1 MATHEPGELDWPAT
15 LCEAFGRTVRSIP
28 EQTALRS
35 AEGDTHYTYAEYR
48 SAVAD
53 VAAALYERGVR
64 RHDVVALMFENRPV
78 FHIVDAAVM
87 HLGAVACSIY
97 NTSPARDIA
106 HIVESSGARIAV
118 CERGFAARIVEA
130 APSIDVLCT
139 ERGVTGTECL
149 DDLARP
155 DGFDFEA
162 QWQAVEPDDV
172 LTLIYTSGTTG
183 KPKAVE
189 LTHRAIVAE
198 TFLVA
203 EVLEFRSGD
212 QVPSALPMAHAA
224 QRWGT
229 HYTGMALGL
238 EVICIADLSTM
249 GAHLVTIQPDIWGTV
264 PRILEKMVA
273 ALRTRLDAEPD
284 THKRTMVA
292 AAVDIGQRYAKAC
305 NDARLTGG
313 RIPEALAEQRAG
325 VEPILAG
332 LRTAIGLGRIR
343 WLMVGAAPTAPHV
356 HEYLCGLGL
365 EIVEVWGMSELS
377 SAATVNAPGAQKVDT
392 VGRPLRGVEVT
403 LADDGEVLV
412 RGPITMRGYRGDP
425 AATAAAFTPDGRL
438 RTGDLGVIDDQGYL
452 SLIGRKKEIIVNSAG
467 KNISPAKVEAAIK
480 AQSPLIGSVMA
491 VGDARPFLTAL
502 VVLDPDE
509 LAHFAAQHGLSAS
522 EPEQLVDTDVVR
534 AVVAEAIDRA
544 NTQLARVEQIKT
556 HVVLPRFWVPDSE
569 ELTPTLKLKRHV
581 ISQKY
586 SDDIDALYTSAAAAR

>member
-1 MATHEPGELDWPAT
+1 MTNVKPDKWWPAT
-15 LCEAFGRTVRSIP
+15 LCEAFHRTVASLP

-35 AEGDTHYTYAEYR
+35 AEGHAHYTYAEYR

-53 VAAALYERGVR
+53 VAAALYALGVR
-64 RHDVVALMFENRPV
+64 RHDVVVLMFENRPA

-97 NTSPARDIA
+97 NTSPARDVA
-106 HIVESSGARIAV
+106 HIVASSGARIAL
-118 CERGFAARIVEA
+118 CESGFAPRLLEA
-130 APSIDVLCT
+130 APDIEVICT
-139 ERGVTGTECL
+139 DPGVAGTVFL
-149 DDLARP
+149 DDLPRTA
-155 DGFDFEA
+155 DFDFDA
-162 QWQAVEPDDV
+162 LWRAVEPDDV

-189 LTHRAIVAE
+189 LTHRALVAE

-203 EVLEFRSGD
+203 EVLEFQSGD
-212 QVPSALPMAHAA
+212 RVPSALPMAHAA

-229 HYTGMALGL
+229 HYAGMALGL
-238 EVICIADLSTM
+238 EVVCIADLASM
-249 GAHLVTIQPDIWGTV
+249 GAHLVAIQPDIWGTV

-273 ALRTRLDAEPD
+273 ALRTRLEAEPD
-284 THKRTMVA
+284 AQKRALVA
-292 AAVDIGQRYAKAC
+292 SAIDIGQRYAKAQH
-305 NDARLTGG
+305 DARFSGG
-313 RIPEALAEQRAG
+313 SIPSALAEQRAG

-332 LRTAIGLGRIR
+332 LRSAIGLGRIR

-356 HEYLCGLGL
+356 HEYLSGLGL

-377 SAATVNAPGAQKVDT
+377 SAATVNAPGAQKAGA
-392 VGRPLRGVEVT
+392 VGKPLRGVEVC

-412 RGPITMRGYRGDP
+412 RGQIAMRGYRGDP
-425 AATAAAFTPDGRL
+425 AATAAAFTEDGFV
-438 RTGDLGVIDDQGYL
+438 RTGDLGVLDEQGYL

-480 AQSPLIGSVMA
+480 AESPLIGSVMA

-509 LAHFAAQHGLSAS
+509 LTQFGARRGLSSAAT
-522 EPEQLVDTDVVR
+522 ELLVDNDLVR
-534 AVVAEAIDRA
+534 AEVAGAIDRA

-556 HVVLPRFWVPDSE
+556 HTVLPCFWVPDSE
-569 ELTPTLKLKRHV
+569 ELTPTLKLRRHV

-586 SDDIDALYTSAAAAR
+586 GDQIEALYAVAAGTR

>member
-1 MATHEPGELDWPAT
+1 MAAENPGQHWPAT
-15 LCEAFGRTVRSIP
+15 LCEAFDRTVGSIAG
-28 EQTALRS
+28 QTALRS

-48 SAVAD
+48 NAVAD
-53 VAAALYERGVR
+53 VASALYERGIR
-64 RHDVVALMFENRPV
+64 RHDTVVLMFENRPV

-97 NTSPARDIA
+97 NTSPAGDIA
-106 HIVESSGARIAV
+106 HIVASSGARIAL
-118 CERGFAARIVEA
+118 CESGFAPRILTA
-130 APSIDVLCT
+130 APELEVICT
-139 ERGVTGTECL
+139 DRGVAGTQCL
-149 DDLARP
+149 DDLARAT
-155 DGFDFEA
+155 DFDFDA
-162 QWQAVEPDDV
+162 QWRAVEPDDV

-212 QVPSALPMAHAA
+212 RVPSALPMAHAA

-238 EVICIADLSTM
+238 EVICVADLSTM
-249 GAHLVTIQPDIWGTV
+249 GAHLIAIQPDIWGTV
-264 PRILEKMVA
+264 PRVLEKMVA

-284 THKRTMVA
+284 AQKRALVA
-292 AAVDIGQRYAKAC
+292 SAVDIGQRYAKAQS
-305 NDARLTGG
+305 DVRFSGG
-313 RIPEALAEQRAG
+313 SIPSALAEQRAG
-325 VEPILAG
+325 AEPILAG
-332 LRTAIGLGRIR
+332 LRAAIGLGRIR

-356 HEYLCGLGL
+356 HEYLSGLGL
-365 EIVEVWGMSELS
+365 DIVEVWGMSELS
-377 SAATVNAPGAQKVDT
+377 SAATVNPPGAQKVGT
-392 VGRPLRGVEVT
+392 VGRPLREVEVS

-412 RGPITMRGYRGDP
+412 RGPIAMRGYRGDP
-425 AATAAAFTPDGRL
+425 AATAAAVTADGWL
-438 RTGDLGVIDDQGYL
+438 RTGDLGVLDDQGYL
-452 SLIGRKKEIIVNSAG
+452 SLVGRKKELIVNSAG

-480 AQSPLIGSVMA
+480 AESPLIGSVMA
-491 VGDARPFLTAL
+491 VGDARPYLTAL

-509 LAHFAAQHGLSAS
+509 LVRVAAQNGLSAS
-522 EPEQLVDTDVVR
+522 EPEKLVETDTVR
-534 AVVAEAIDRA
+534 TAVAEAIDRA

-556 HVVLPRFWVPDSE
+556 HTVLPRFWLPDSE

-586 SDDIDALYTSAAAAR
+586 RDQIEGLYASAAAAR